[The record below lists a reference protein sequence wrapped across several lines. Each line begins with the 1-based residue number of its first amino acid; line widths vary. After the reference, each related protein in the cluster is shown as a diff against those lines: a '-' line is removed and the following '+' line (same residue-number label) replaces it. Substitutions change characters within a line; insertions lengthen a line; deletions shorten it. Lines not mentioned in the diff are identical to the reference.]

1 MLFFLSLLTTVL
13 HQTNQLAQPKGFTDD
28 PYVDDDKFIE
38 KGDMTF
44 YTGLLIMFCSVVKH
58 EVVGVIGEGV
68 AVPCNCTPSSSHPGD
83 RPALILWY
91 KDRANLPIYR
101 YIVTSCTTSSD

>member
-1 MLFFLSLLTTVL
+1 
-13 HQTNQLAQPKGFTDD
+13 
-28 PYVDDDKFIE
+28 
-38 KGDMTF
+38 
-44 YTGLLIMFCSVVKH
+44 MFCSVVKH

-101 YIVTSCTTSSD
+101 YIVTSNANLF